1 MRKTN
6 TILLYMSDNP
16 QVLRTQHKRQR
27 PDMKTTTVLE
37 NDEEN
42 IRDFLIELEMLFE
55 RISVVDLSKII
66 DTNISDDVVVR
77 ALTETPFQTVVNYEK
92 NISIPAKQ

>member
-1 MRKTN
+1 
-6 TILLYMSDNP
+6 MSDSP
-16 QVLRTQHKRQR
+16 RVLRTQYQRQM
-27 PDMKTTTVLE
+27 PNTTRTPVLE
-37 NDEEN
+37 NEEY
-42 IRDFLIELEMLFE
+42 ITDFLIELEMILE

-92 NISIPAKQ
+92 NISIPATQ

>member
-1 MRKTN
+1 MQ
-6 TILLYMSDNP
+6 P
-16 QVLRTQHKRQR
+16 KRQM

>member
-16 QVLRTQHKRQR
+16 QVLRMQPKRQM